1 MRGIERDSNKVSR
14 YIDGFNLPGNKV
26 KLKQVQN
33 KEAGTTVRSHSQF
46 RLKPAQVYETQVR
59 PVYLTK

>member
-26 KLKQVQN
+26 KLEQVR
-33 KEAGTTVRSHSQF
+33 EAGTTVKSHSQF

-59 PVYLTK
+59 TK

>member
-26 KLKQVQN
+26 KLKQVR
-33 KEAGTTVRSHSQF
+33 EAATHSQF

-59 PVYLTK
+59 AK